1 MILKE
6 SDLRKLIYTEIC
18 NQSQNATMIGIGDKI
33 VNVEIADTPASRDQ
47 GLMFRQH
54 LAADSGML
62 FVFDDDDQRGFWM
75 KNTVIPLSIAFLDS
89 SGYILN
95 IEDLIPHDCR
105 SKYSNG
111 PARYALEM
119 NQGWFDINDIH
130 QGDLI
135 SI

>member
-1 MILKE
+1 MLLKE

-18 NQSQNATMIGIGDKI
+18 NQSQNATTLGIGDKI

-47 GLMFRQH
+47 GLMFRQY
-54 LAADSGML
+54 LDDDSGML

-75 KNTVIPLSIAFLDS
+75 KNTIIPLSIAFLDS
-89 SGYILN
+89 NGYILN
-95 IEDLIPHDCR
+95 IEDLIPHDCQ